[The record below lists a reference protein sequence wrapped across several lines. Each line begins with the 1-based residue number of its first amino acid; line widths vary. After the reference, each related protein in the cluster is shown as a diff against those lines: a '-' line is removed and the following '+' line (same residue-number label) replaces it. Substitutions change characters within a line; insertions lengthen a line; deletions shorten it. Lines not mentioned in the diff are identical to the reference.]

1 MREGQ
6 IDFNKGSPYL
16 LIALQNCRMCVFHG
30 IPLCMPHG
38 LQINIKNISTKVE
51 IEKTDKKPIYRR
63 RYVAKRI
70 KLVSK

>member
-1 MREGQ
+1 
-6 IDFNKGSPYL
+6 
-16 LIALQNCRMCVFHG
+16 
-30 IPLCMPHG
+30 MPHG